1 MVDREIVLQEEMI
14 EQDLLYSGLKDI
26 DTVLELISVKLAIS
40 NHLLDRFDPGSPASE
55 SERPS
60 PPEVIREKA
69 AEAVRLLEELRGLNI
84 SEDQKDQI
92 SEAPGYGEMRDR
104 LQEFILKGGGGFL
117 EFRVEDE
124 RKLKTLARAILESVR
139 KFISPDDRYQQAF
152 KTENLPPVLRRLVN
166 FFLPVLAR
174 EWQKDPP
181 YGIEEGGEQLLSAER
196 MKMPLSQAI
205 HYLENE
211 VLPGL
216 HQQLEEQPGN
226 RELQGRAALVRDK
239 LREYKS
245 ITLRPRAT
253 PINLEKGFYTDWISQ
268 YTADGELLVTVSL
281 PVTFRSG
288 TNLDR
293 MRELVQTEL
302 IRRLA
307 GKGICSALDEDYR
320 FRKSLDSG
328 RRGSSRLPSF
338 KLDVRKGFQELKKL
352 YPALRRLEDR
362 REFARLVDLV
372 ERSGKRTA
380 LRAIEGIIQGEE
392 RNPIQLS

>member
-1 MVDREIVLQEEMI
+1 MLDREIILQEGMKDQE
-14 EQDLLYSGLKDI
+14 LLYAGLKDI
-26 DTVLELISVKLAIS
+26 DTVLELISVKLEIS
-40 NHLLDRFDPGSPASE
+40 NHLLDRFDPGRPASE
-55 SERPS
+55 SERRS
-60 PPEVIREKA
+60 PLELIREKA
-69 AEAVRLLEELRGLNI
+69 AEAMRLLEELRGLNI

-92 SEAPGYGEMRDR
+92 SAAPGYPEMQER
-104 LQEFILKGGGGFL
+104 LQEFILKGGSGFF
-117 EFRVEDE
+117 ESRVEDE
-124 RKLKTLARAILESVR
+124 RKLKTLARAIVESVR
-139 KFISPDDRYQQAF
+139 KFISADDRYRQVF
-152 KTENLPPVLRRLVN
+152 KTENLPPLLRRLVN

-181 YGIEEGGEQLLSAER
+181 YGIEENEEQLLSAER

-216 HQQLEEQPGN
+216 HRQLEGQPGN
-226 RELQGRAALVRDK
+226 RDLQRRMALVMDK

-253 PINLEKGFYTDWISQ
+253 PINLEKGFYTDWLSQ

-281 PVTFRSG
+281 PVIFRSG

-302 IRRLA
+302 IRKLA
-307 GKGICSALDEDYR
+307 GRGICSALDEDYR

-338 KLDVRKGFQELKKL
+338 KLDIRRGFQELKKL
-352 YPALRRLEDR
+352 YPSLRRLEDKI
-362 REFARLVDLV
+362 EFRRLVDLV
-372 ERSGKRTA
+372 GRSGKRTA
-380 LRAIEGIIQGEE
+380 LRAIEGIIQGGD
-392 RNPIQLS
+392 RNLIQPP